1 MKKEG
6 LLRGQGGFNLVELA
20 IVLVIIGIILGAVL
34 QGREMI
40 NNAKIKRVLSQ
51 EKEVVAAIYS
61 YQDRY
66 GLLPGDDNVAGTRW
80 AGAVSAT
87 GATAANGQ
95 INGSAAQTI
104 NCAAGAI
111 EGCNI
116 WDHLRRSGFI
126 SGAAGTVTNLSNAYG
141 GQVGVGYY
149 GVGTAPGNN
158 ETWIEF
164 TNVPAETAQVLDT
177 QNDDGNYQQG
187 TVRGSA
193 AYTAGTFVNLFFKL

>member
-1 MKKEG
+1 MKRDG
-6 LLRGQGGFNLVELA
+6 LLRDQRGFNLVELA

-51 EKEVVAAIYS
+51 EKEVVAAVYS

-66 GLLPGDDNVAGTRW
+66 GLLPGDDNTVTARW
-80 AGAVSAT
+80 AGAVNAT

-95 INGSAAQTI
+95 INGTQAQTI
-104 NCAAGAI
+104 NCVAGAT

-116 WDHLRRSGFI
+116 WDHLRRAGFI
-126 SGAAGTVTNLSNAYG
+126 SGAAGAVTNMSNAYG

-149 GVGTAPGNN
+149 AVGTAPGNN

-164 TNVPAETAQVLDT
+164 TNIPAETAQVLDT
-177 QNDDGNYQQG
+177 QNDDGGWQQG
-187 TVRGSA
+187 TVRSSA
-193 AYTAGTFVNLFFKL
+193 AYTAGTSVNLFFKL